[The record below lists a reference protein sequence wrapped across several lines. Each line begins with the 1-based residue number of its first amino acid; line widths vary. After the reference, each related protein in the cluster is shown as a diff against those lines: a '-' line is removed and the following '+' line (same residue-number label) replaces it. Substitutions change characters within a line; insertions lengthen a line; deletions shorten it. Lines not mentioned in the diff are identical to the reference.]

1 MSRRYSAA
9 ASLLLAA
16 LACLPQ
22 AGLALTGQITQISG
36 AVLARG
42 ADGQSRL
49 LALNSVV
56 REGDLLV
63 TADNT
68 FARIKWGDG
77 GEIVLR
83 ANTQLTINAYHYE
96 ESAPARDSVVMSLI
110 KGGFRAVTGL
120 LTRRNAGAYKVTT
133 PTATIG
139 IRGTHFGLLQCNNDC
154 ANVPAPAGGPPANG
168 LHVDVADG
176 RIFVATQAA
185 VVDFSV
191 GQFGYVQSEV
201 LAPVQ
206 VPESQGIR
214 VTLPPQAVNPAIQ
227 GGTVGTGNHLECT
240 IR

>member
-1 MSRRYSAA
+1 M
-9 ASLLLAA
+9 LAA

-36 AVLARG
+36 AVLARS

-49 LALNSVV
+49 LALDSTV

-63 TADNT
+63 TAENT

-77 GEIVLR
+77 GEVVLR
-83 ANTQLTINAYHYE
+83 ANSQFKVDAYSYE
-96 ESAPARDSVVMSLI
+96 ESAPARDNVLFSLV

-120 LTRRNAGAYKVTT
+120 LTRRNPQTYSVRT
-133 PTATIG
+133 PTSTIG
-139 IRGTHFGLLQCNNDC
+139 IRGTHFGALYCNNDC
-154 ANVPAPAGGPPANG
+154 ANVPNPAGGAPANG

-191 GQFGYVQSEV
+191 GQFGYVQSDAA
-201 LAPVQ
+201 APVQ

-227 GGTVGTGNHLECT
+227 GGTVGTGSHLECT

>member
-1 MSRRYSAA
+1 MSSRYTAA
-9 ASLLLAA
+9 ASLALAV

-22 AGLALTGQITQISG
+22 AGLALTGQITQIAG

-42 ADGQSRL
+42 DDGQSRL
-49 LALNSVV
+49 LALNSAV

-63 TADNT
+63 TADNA

-83 ANTQLTINAYHYE
+83 ANTQLKVNAYNYE
-96 ESAPARDSVVMSLI
+96 ESAPARDNVLFSLI

-120 LTRRNAGAYKVTT
+120 LTRRNAQAYSVST

-139 IRGTHFGLLQCNNDC
+139 IRGTHFGALYCDNDC
-154 ANVPAPAGGPPANG
+154 ARVLNPAGGPPANG

-176 RIFVATQAA
+176 RIFVATQAG
-185 VVDFSV
+185 VTDFAV
-191 GQFGYVQSEV
+191 GQFGYAQSGV
-201 LAPVQ
+201 LAPVL
-206 VPESQGIR
+206 VPESRGIR